1 MLFLGWSEAT
11 RAFVPPLVIK
21 PLLECLKPDLRI
33 PSSKFANVCLKS
45 GFIEPTEHLVVLL
58 VRRDWQFQEFDR
70 LAQNAAEYFG
80 GLRTCQLTAGN
91 LQLQA
96 NKLLRAFKRQ
106 SDEASDI
113 ISDAIVWYGLSARIG
128 YMSLP

>member
-1 MLFLGWSEAT
+1 MQRSDASVCATPRYKATPRVSEAG
-11 RAFVPPLVIK
+11 PPDTVF
-21 PLLECLKPDLRI
+21 EVRRC
-33 PSSKFANVCLKS
+33 CLKS

-58 VRRDWQFQEFDR
+58 VRRDWQFEEFDR
-70 LAQNAAEYFG
+70 LAQNPAEYFG
-80 GLRTCQLTAGN
+80 GLGTCQLTAGN